1 MAARASRR
9 DRATDIPP
17 DVYVAIA
24 RDPEGFDRKLDEWEK
39 RRAAAVE
46 AEATAVASAANAKAE
61 QDTLAQDRAEFNRR
75 QTEARANLA
84 ADRDEFHALAK
95 AENTRLVTL
104 DSELADTARRQDAE
118 RARLDE
124 LAGTIATNLRES
136 EAARASAQQAL
147 DIATAARN
155 AALNNER
162 TSAAK
167 LDKLRQLGVELQ
179 A

>member
-24 RDPEGFDRKLDEWEK
+24 RDPETFDRKLDEWEA
-39 RRAAAVE
+39 RRTAAIA
-46 AEATAVASAANAKAE
+46 AETGANAALAAAKAE
-61 QDTLAQDRAEFNRR
+61 QDRLAKDRAAFNTF
-75 QTEARANLA
+75 QTEAKANLA
-84 ADRDEFHALAK
+84 AERDEFTALAK

-104 DSELADTARRQDAE
+104 DSELADTARRQEAE
-118 RARLDE
+118 ALRLNE
-124 LAGTIATNLRES
+124 LAGTVAANLREA
-136 EAARASAQQAL
+136 EAARASAQHRL
-147 DIATAARN
+147 EVATAARN
-155 AALNNER
+155 AAQNNER